1 MMMTWYFTK
10 KIAFCFPVEGNEE
23 KCFNVSA
30 NIKQEFDEVS
40 HSHILEETDEIN
52 VNKAESN
59 ANCTDTIEIPIE
71 VTHVSPTSLGD
82 KCDYKAKQKSNPKV
96 HIERHIELND
106 ESLASSSCGKC
117 DYKANQISNFKGYIK
132 TT

>member
-1 MMMTWYFTK
+1 M
-10 KIAFCFPVEGNEE
+10 
-23 KCFNVSA
+23 SA

-59 ANCTDTIEIPIE
+59 INCIDTIVTPIE

-82 KCDYKAKQKSNPKV
+82 KCDYKAKQKSNLKV

-106 ESLASSSCGKC
+106 VSLASSSCGKC
-117 DYKANQISNFKGYIK
+117 DYKANQISNFKGHIK